1 MSHKTTIDR
10 LVYMANQIATF
21 FATQPKDA
29 AVAGTREHIQK
40 FWDPRMRAGIAEH
53 IARGGEGLSP
63 IALEALKG
71 LEPVKAA

>member
-71 LEPVKAA
+71 LQPVKAA